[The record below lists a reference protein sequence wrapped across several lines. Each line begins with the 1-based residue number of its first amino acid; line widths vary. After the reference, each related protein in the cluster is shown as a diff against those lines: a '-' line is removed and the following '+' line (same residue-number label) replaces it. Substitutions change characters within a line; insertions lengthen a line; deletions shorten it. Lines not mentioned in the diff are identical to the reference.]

1 MYCGNVS
8 HPDFFQVSPP
18 VWPFTCNLFPPRP
31 AKTIS
36 FVILLCLMSD
46 NFTCQGRKLTIH
58 FSLFVCFFF
67 TDEEIRGLMEE
78 ILSEDYE
85 RWRKADE
92 NKDLKL
98 NKEEFLSFQ
107 HPEHNEKSIKGMA
120 EDLMSQMDDNGDRV
134 LYFNNTYDQV
144 IYTVN
149 TVVLFMQ

>member
-1 MYCGNVS
+1 
-8 HPDFFQVSPP
+8 
-18 VWPFTCNLFPPRP
+18 
-31 AKTIS
+31 
-36 FVILLCLMSD
+36 
-46 NFTCQGRKLTIH
+46 
-58 FSLFVCFFF
+58 
-67 TDEEIRGLMEE
+67 MEE